1 MLVINMTSS
10 GSLLFADYVCE
21 KHLFVRLDFDSIQ
34 GFLYSLLKKKNK
46 LTRAD
51 PSQEMKTVAVRSVA
65 LP

>member
-34 GFLYSLLKKKNK
+34 GFLYSLLEKKKIN
-46 LTRAD
+46 LCV
-51 PSQEMKTVAVRSVA
+51 QI
-65 LP
+65 LPKK